1 MTLDELS
8 GPSNR
13 SLLLVHGRDFKP
25 GRETY
30 MDISMAA
37 LRAGVERDYP
47 GQLESFDVL
56 QKHIA
61 WYADLSAE
69 ILRDGGKTYDADLDI
84 GDRRNA
90 LSALREITVRKRF
103 GIRQYDRLPG
113 KSAIPEFVADITAP
127 VLGSIG
133 LAMPLL
139 GRVARDFAAYLKP
152 GSDFTAQVRERVRA
166 QLCALMDRDDRIMLI
181 THGTGSVI
189 AYDVLWQLSHD
200 PEFKERYGDSKVE
213 SWLTLGSPL
222 GDSNIRKRLRGARE
236 KSENIFPANVISWH
250 NVSAEDDFCC
260 HDNTLADDYKKMLK
274 QRLVSAVHD
283 YRVFNLAVRYGK
295 SNPHS
300 SVGYYIH
307 PRTSKILADW
317 MQSGDMKA
325 TPKYTF

>member
-25 GRETY
+25 GQETY

-69 ILRDGGKTYDADLDI
+69 ILRDSGKTYDADLDI

-90 LSALREITVRKRF
+90 LGALREITARKRF
-103 GIRQYDRLPG
+103 GIRQYDQLPG
-113 KSAIPEFVADITAP
+113 KSAIPEFIADITAP

-139 GRVARDFAAYLKP
+139 GRVAKDFATYIKP
-152 GSDFTAQVRERVRA
+152 GSDYTAQVRERVRV
-166 QLCALMDRDDRIMLI
+166 QLCALMDRGDRIMLI

-200 PEFKERYGDSKVE
+200 PE
-213 SWLTLGSPL
+213 
-222 GDSNIRKRLRGARE
+222 
-236 KSENIFPANVISWH
+236 
-250 NVSAEDDFCC
+250 
-260 HDNTLADDYKKMLK
+260 
-274 QRLVSAVHD
+274 
-283 YRVFNLAVRYGK
+283 
-295 SNPHS
+295 
-300 SVGYYIH
+300 
-307 PRTSKILADW
+307 
-317 MQSGDMKA
+317 
-325 TPKYTF
+325 